1 MRILAIDFGEKR
13 LGVAVSCPL
22 KIISQAVECI
32 ERKGMKE
39 DIEKIKC
46 LVDKYE
52 VEEILFGLPLRTSGE
67 ENIEAKR
74 VRDFAN
80 IVRKHITAKIN
91 FWDERYTTS
100 SAHKILLLFPRMK
113 KNKRKV
119 IDKTA
124 AAIILQSYLDSKTQ

>member
-1 MRILAIDFGEKR
+1 MRILSIDFGEKR

-52 VEEILFGLPLRTSGE
+52 VEEVLFGLPLRTSGE
-67 ENIEAKR
+67 ENIEAKA
-74 VRDFAN
+74 VREFAET
-80 IVRKHITAKIN
+80 VGKHITAKIN
-91 FWDERYTTS
+91 FWDERYTTI
-100 SAHKILLLFPRMK
+100 SAYEILSQLPVKK
-113 KNKRKV
+113 KNKRKI

-124 AAIILQSYLDSKTQ
+124 AAIILQSYLDSKI

>member
-32 ERKGMKE
+32 ERKDIKE

-52 VEEILFGLPLRTSGE
+52 VEEVLFGLPLRTSGE
-67 ENIEAKR
+67 ENIEAKK
-74 VRDFAN
+74 VRDFAD
-80 IVRKHITAKIN
+80 IMRKHITAKIN
-91 FWDERYTTS
+91 FWDERYTTI
-100 SAHKILLLFPRMK
+100 SAHKILSLLPVKK

-124 AAIILQSYLDSKTQ
+124 AAIILQSYLDSKT

>member
-13 LGVAVSCPL
+13 LGIAVSCPL

-52 VEEILFGLPLRTSGE
+52 VEEVLFGLPLRTSGE
-67 ENIEAKR
+67 ENIEAKA
-74 VRDFAN
+74 VREFAD
-80 IVRKHITAKIN
+80 IIGKHITARIN
-91 FWDERYTTS
+91 FWDERYTTI
-100 SAHKILLLFPRMK
+100 SAYEILSQLPVKK
-113 KNKRKV
+113 KNKRKI

-124 AAIILQSYLDSKTQ
+124 AAIILQSYLDSKIQ